1 MAITTLTLSTRFGA
15 SFGKDT
21 SANATSTQ
29 FKASSGTLYTVEID
43 NTAASSQ
50 TAFVKFYNLASPT
63 VGTNAPDVIL
73 FAPAGKT
80 ISYQFSVGIAFG
92 TAISMACVT
101 GGGTAGTSAL
111 SSTVIVKVV
120 YD

>member
-1 MAITTLTLSTRFGA
+1 
-15 SFGKDT
+15 
-21 SANATSTQ
+21 
-29 FKASSGTLYTVEID
+29 
-43 NTAASSQ
+43 
-50 TAFVKFYNLASPT
+50 
-63 VGTNAPDVIL
+63 
-73 FAPAGKT
+73 GKT